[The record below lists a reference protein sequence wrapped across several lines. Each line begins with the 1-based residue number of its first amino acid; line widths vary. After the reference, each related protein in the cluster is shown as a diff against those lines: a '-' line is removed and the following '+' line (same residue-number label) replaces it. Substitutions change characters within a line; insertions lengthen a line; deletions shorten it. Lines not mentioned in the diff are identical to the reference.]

1 MKLSSRHAST
11 SVPGLVGTARVDR
24 RLSAA
29 LRRARPG
36 DVLVVDHV
44 DLDRAGAESVVE
56 SGAAVVVNASPFI
69 SGRFPNLGPEM
80 LARAGVQ
87 LVEGVGPEALAAIRD
102 GATVRVDG
110 AEVSVRGTVVATGR
124 EVSLD
129 DVLGAME
136 AARSGMVTQ
145 LASFTHNTTEFLRRE
160 EDLLLHGLGLP
171 ELDTSFEGRAVVV
184 VVRAFDHQA
193 DLRGLRRFI
202 REKHPVLVGVDAGAD
217 ALLAAKLVPDL
228 VVVGAAGVGGGP
240 GEAAA
245 GRGQVISDH
254 ALVSAREVLLH
265 ADASDRL
272 VGADR
277 LDRLGVRPRRV
288 AAGGTSEDIA
298 LLAADHGGASLIV
311 AVGSHATLD
320 EFLDRQRSGVSST
333 FLTRLR
339 LGPRL
344 VDAKAVPALYS
355 GRVRLWHIVLALLVG
370 LAAVGLAVAATP
382 VGSEWA
388 RAGAAELS
396 DLTGRLV
403 DALGGLLP

>member
-11 SVPGLVGTARVDR
+11 SSPPGLLATARVDR

-44 DLDRAGAESVVE
+44 DLDRAGAESVLEAGV
-56 SGAAVVVNASPFI
+56 AVVVNASPFI
-69 SGRFPNLGPEM
+69 SGRFPNLGPEI
-80 LARAGVQ
+80 LARAGVH
-87 LVEGVGPEALAAIRD
+87 LIDGVGPEALAAIRD
-102 GATVRVDG
+102 GVTVRVDG
-110 AEVSVRGTVVATGR
+110 TEISVRGTVVATGR
-124 EVSLD
+124 QQGLD

-171 ELDTSFEGRAVVV
+171 TLDTSFQGRPVVV
-184 VVRAFDHQA
+184 VVRAFDHQD

-202 REKHPVLVGVDAGAD
+202 REQHPVLVGVDAGAD

-228 VVVGAAGVGGGP
+228 VVVGAAGLGGGP

-245 GRGQVISDH
+245 GRGQVVSDD

-288 AAGGTSEDIA
+288 ASSGTSEDVA
-298 LLAADHGGASLIV
+298 LLVSDHGDASLIV
-311 AVGSHATLD
+311 TVGSHATLD
-320 EFLDRQRSGVSST
+320 EFLDSQRSGTSST

-344 VDAKAVPALYS
+344 VDAKAVPTLYS
-355 GRVRLWHIVLALLVG
+355 GRVRLWHLLLTLLVG
-370 LAAVGLAVAATP
+370 LAAVALAVAATP
-382 VGSEWA
+382 VGSDWVDEVPALW
-388 RAGAAELS
+388 RS
-396 DLTGRLV
+396 LV
-403 DALGGLLP
+403 DATEGLLP

>member
-11 SVPGLVGTARVDR
+11 VRPPGLEGTARVDR
-24 RLSAA
+24 RLSSA

-36 DVLVVDHV
+36 DVLVIDHV
-44 DLDRAGAESVVE
+44 DLDRAGAESIVE
-56 SGAAVVVNASPFI
+56 CGVAAVVNASPFI

-80 LARAGVQ
+80 LARAGVH
-87 LVEGVGPEALAAIRD
+87 LVDGVGPEALAALRD
-102 GATVRVDG
+102 GASVRVEG
-110 AEVSVRGTVVATGR
+110 GEVSVRETVVATGR
-124 EVSLD
+124 AQGLD
-129 DVLGAME
+129 DVLTAME
-136 AARSGMVTQ
+136 AARSGMATQ

-171 ELDTSFEGRAVVV
+171 ALDTSFRGRPVVV
-184 VVRAFDHQA
+184 VVRAFDHQD

-202 REKHPVLVGVDAGAD
+202 REQRPVLVGVDAGAD

-228 VVVGAAGVGGGP
+228 VVVGAAGVGTGP

-245 GRGQVISDH
+245 GRGQVVSDW
-254 ALVSAREVLLH
+254 ALVSSHEILLH

-288 AAGGTSEDIA
+288 AASGTSEDIA
-298 LLAADHGGASLIV
+298 LLVADHGGASLIV
-311 AVGSHATLD
+311 TVGSHATLD
-320 EFLDRQRSGVSST
+320 EFLDRQRTGTSST

-339 LGPRL
+339 LGPRV

-355 GRVRLWHIVLALLVG
+355 GRVRTWHLVLALLVG
-370 LAAVGLAVAATP
+370 LIAVAVAVATTP
-382 VGSEWA
+382 VGSSWA
-388 RAGAAELS
+388 DEV
-396 DLTGRLV
+396 TT
-403 DALGGLLP
+403 LGQSLLDRVAGLLP

>member
-11 SVPGLVGTARVDR
+11 SAPGLLGTVRVDR
-24 RLSAA
+24 RLENA

-36 DVLVVDHV
+36 DILLVDHV
-44 DLDRAGAESVVE
+44 DLDRTGAEAIIE
-56 SGAAVVVNASPFI
+56 SGVAVVVNASPFI

-87 LVEGVGPEALAAIRD
+87 LIDGVGPEALTTLRD
-102 GATVRVDG
+102 GATVHVDG
-110 AEVSVRGTVVATGR
+110 GEVSTRGTVVASGR
-124 EVSLD
+124 ELSLD

-136 AARSGMVTQ
+136 AARAGMVTQ

-171 ELDTSFEGRAVVV
+171 HLETSFDGRPVVV
-184 VVRAFDHQA
+184 VVRAFDHEA
-193 DLRGLRRFI
+193 DLRALRRYI
-202 REKHPVLVGVDAGAD
+202 REQRPVLVGVDAGAD
-217 ALLAAKLVPDL
+217 ALLAAKMVPDL
-228 VVVGAAGVGGGP
+228 VVVGSAGVGGGP

-245 GRGQVISDH
+245 GRGQVISDQ
-254 ALVSAREVLLH
+254 ALAAAREVLLH

-277 LDRLGVRPRRV
+277 LDRLGVRARRV
-288 AAGGTSEDIA
+288 AASGTSEDVA
-298 LLAADHGGASLIV
+298 LLVADHGGASLIV

-320 EFLDRQRSGVSST
+320 EFLDRQRVGVSST

-355 GRVRLWHIVLALLVG
+355 GRVRMWHIVLTLLVG
-370 LAAVGLAVAATP
+370 LLAVAAAVAATP
-382 VGSEWA
+382 VGGDWA
-388 RAGAAELS
+388 AQAVEDVSALAE
-396 DLTGRLV
+396 RLV
-403 DALGGLLP
+403 DAVAGMLS